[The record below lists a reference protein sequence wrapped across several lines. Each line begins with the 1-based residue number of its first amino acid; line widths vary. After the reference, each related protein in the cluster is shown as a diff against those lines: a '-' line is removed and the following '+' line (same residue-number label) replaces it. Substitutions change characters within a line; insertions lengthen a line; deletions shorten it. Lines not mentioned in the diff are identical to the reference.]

1 MTLVSLQLKQYGQTD
16 QKNAGAGLFDFRYD
30 REDDLIVSA
39 WNDNSVVTLAS
50 NSDTVEPLT
59 NCSKVVC

>member
-1 MTLVSLQLKQYGQTD
+1 M
-16 QKNAGAGLFDFRYD
+16 FDFRHD

-39 WNDNSVVTLAS
+39 WKNHSVVTLAS